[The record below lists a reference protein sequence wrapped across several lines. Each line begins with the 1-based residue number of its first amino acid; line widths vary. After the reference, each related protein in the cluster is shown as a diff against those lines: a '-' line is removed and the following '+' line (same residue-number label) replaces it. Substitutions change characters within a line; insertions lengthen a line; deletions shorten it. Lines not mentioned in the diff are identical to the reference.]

1 MNGFIDIHTHIL
13 PATDDGAA
21 DLLAALELVKMAW
34 ENGTRTLILTP
45 HFRGIYRRNTPELLR
60 QRFEEFSREVGGRF
74 PQMRLCLGNEIHY
87 HSDVPDRL
95 LAGSVLPMCDSEY
108 ALLEFDNRSMRS
120 QVVSAVMDTIQAGY
134 TPIIA
139 HAERYEVFRKNETL
153 LDEVLELGALI
164 QLNADSVMGK
174 HGFGVKRFCHKL
186 LQRQQ
191 AHFIGSD
198 AHDMVNRPPLLRDC
212 FLHIH
217 KKYGDEYAARVFYEN
232 AQAVVE
238 NRMI

>member
-1 MNGFIDIHTHIL
+1 M
-13 PATDDGAA
+13 
-21 DLLAALELVKMAW
+21 
-34 ENGTRTLILTP
+34 
-45 HFRGIYRRNTPELLR
+45 
-60 QRFEEFSREVGGRF
+60 
-74 PQMRLCLGNEIHY
+74 
-87 HSDVPDRL
+87 
-95 LAGSVLPMCDSEY
+95 
-108 ALLEFDNRSMRS
+108 
-120 QVVSAVMDTIQAGY
+120 
-134 TPIIA
+134 
-139 HAERYEVFRKNETL
+139 
-153 LDEVLELGALI
+153 
-164 QLNADSVMGK
+164 NADSVMGK